1 VTFAVLVFPTVLS
14 KTAELERRI
23 TIKSSPAAVYAVLSD
38 FHQFR
43 SWDPWSVME
52 PESSSKVEGQGLGTI
67 YSWEGDKV
75 GRGNMV
81 IKDLKENERV
91 DVRLTFEEPFPSQAD
106 TGWTIAA
113 LDNGETEVVWF
124 FKQELSY
131 FQRYFGLM
139 MDGMLGGDFE
149 SGLARLK
156 ARLEGAE
163 A

>member
-1 VTFAVLVFPTVLS
+1 
-14 KTAELERRI
+14 
-23 TIKSSPAAVYAVLSD
+23 
-38 FHQFR
+38 
-43 SWDPWSVME
+43 
-52 PESSSKVEGQGLGTI
+52 VEGQGLGTI